1 MIELCVTAAKHSG
14 ESKMDELTV
23 GTTIT
28 LIKEIDST
36 KPVGSTA
43 TVVPSISDANVSSA
57 TSAVATTFP
66 FTGLVISSAE
76 TFSALAAG
84 RDVGCCIYDTTNVTV
99 SLLIFSIFL
108 LMLIRLL

>member
-1 MIELCVTAAKHSG
+1 MIELCVTASKHSG

-43 TVVPSISDANVSSA
+43 TVVYIDDFKQSFVDWSDSSQGQ
-57 TSAVATTFP
+57 
-66 FTGLVISSAE
+66 FTEEQLEQYFEIPTKIA
-76 TFSALAAG
+76 
-84 RDVGCCIYDTTNVTV
+84 
-99 SLLIFSIFL
+99 
-108 LMLIRLL
+108 

>member
-1 MIELCVTAAKHSG
+1 MIELCVTASKHSG

-43 TVVPSISDANVSSA
+43 RVVYIDDFKQIFVDWSDSSQGQ
-57 TSAVATTFP
+57 
-66 FTGLVISSAE
+66 FTEEQLEQYFEIPTKIA
-76 TFSALAAG
+76 
-84 RDVGCCIYDTTNVTV
+84 
-99 SLLIFSIFL
+99 
-108 LMLIRLL
+108 

>member
-43 TVVPSISDANVSSA
+43 TVVYIDDFKQIFVDWSDSSQG
-57 TSAVATTFP
+57 AVHR
-66 FTGLVISSAE
+66 G
-76 TFSALAAG
+76 AA
-84 RDVGCCIYDTTNVTV
+84 
-99 SLLIFSIFL
+99 
-108 LMLIRLL
+108 

>member
-23 GTTIT
+23 GTMIT

-43 TVVPSISDANVSSA
+43 TVVYIDDFKQIFVDWSDSSQGQ
-57 TSAVATTFP
+57 
-66 FTGLVISSAE
+66 FTEEQLEQYFEIPTKIA
-76 TFSALAAG
+76 
-84 RDVGCCIYDTTNVTV
+84 
-99 SLLIFSIFL
+99 
-108 LMLIRLL
+108 